1 AFDTLLKRDVALK
14 IPYSSLLR
22 DLTILARFYNEA
34 RAAARLWHA
43 NVCPVFDVGEQ
54 DGLHYLTLRYVPG
67 KPLATGTP
75 LDPAAA
81 ATLVRKLALAMAEAH
96 RLGVVH
102 RDLKPANIL
111 MAPDGEPI
119 ITDFGIALCLDAEGE
134 RLTEPGAVFG
144 SFPFMAPE
152 Q

>member
-1 AFDTLLKRDVALK
+1 PLQPDGPFPQDFGRYTLQEKLGGGGMGVVYRAFDTLLKRDVALK

-43 NVCPVFDVGEQ
+43 NVCPVFDVGGQ
-54 DGLHYLTLRYVPG
+54 DGLHSLTLRYVPG

-111 MAPDGEPI
+111 MAP
-119 ITDFGIALCLDAEGE
+119 
-134 RLTEPGAVFG
+134 
-144 SFPFMAPE
+144 
-152 Q
+152 